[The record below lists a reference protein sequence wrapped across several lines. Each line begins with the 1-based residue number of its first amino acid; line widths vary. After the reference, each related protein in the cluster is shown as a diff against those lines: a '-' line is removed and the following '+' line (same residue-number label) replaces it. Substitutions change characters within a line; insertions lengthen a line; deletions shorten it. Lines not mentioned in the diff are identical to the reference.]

1 MRRPAMSCQ
10 IQQLPRKRIY
20 SWWYVSKM
28 LAAFTRV
35 EQRCRVSVQSDLRSK
50 IVYLFDKT
58 SEHRQDHLTT
68 EFDRQEEHRGEVA
81 VFNIFHRPLT
91 PPWLRRS
98 KNNNPKPKSRWRLHR
113 NRRRLSVRAHFLIF
127 FDRHG
132 GFTGRPSSFSSTWR
146 SNDFVIIYGFLITY
160 EGQRTRNFKCPAG
173 GFPNG
178 ILFRFYFASLALMAL
193 FFCLVK
199 PPFTAHSYAIF

>member
-1 MRRPAMSCQ
+1 M
-10 IQQLPRKRIY
+10 
-20 SWWYVSKM
+20 
-28 LAAFTRV
+28 
-35 EQRCRVSVQSDLRSK
+35 EQRCRKLGESDLTSK

-113 NRRRLSVRAHFLIF
+113 NRRRLSVRTHFQIF
-127 FDRHG
+127 FDRRG

-146 SNDFVIIYGFLITY
+146 SNDFVIIYGFLITFG
-160 EGQRTRNFKCPAG
+160 GQRTIFQIPPG
-173 GFPNG
+173 FFPNEN
-178 ILFRFYFASLALMAL
+178 LFRLCFADLTLYGKIFL
-193 FFCLVK
+193 FSK
-199 PPFTAHSYAIF
+199 AAIYGP